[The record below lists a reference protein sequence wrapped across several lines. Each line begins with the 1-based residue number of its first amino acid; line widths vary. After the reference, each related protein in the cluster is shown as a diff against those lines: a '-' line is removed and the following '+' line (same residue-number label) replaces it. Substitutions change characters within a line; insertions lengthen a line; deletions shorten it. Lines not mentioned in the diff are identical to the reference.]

1 MTVPESKHF
10 CNVKISFESLLSAL
24 GSFSQLSN
32 WHCMLLPVKTES
44 QPTESCNQF
53 CTLLQSRS
61 SLYWQLQSSCSGS
74 LCALFFIYLF
84 CCQTAACE
92 VFFFFPF
99 MFLVCYFLWMV
110 SVFFSQPL
118 LQLPLNLHSCCLY
131 VALCLFLCITCIL
144 SPFLILLIYYS
155 HFSILPASCILFFF
169 SSRNI
174 TLLACI
180 HLWFLEAG
188 EVDRWCCKEMSD
200 LFFVGGD

>member
-1 MTVPESKHF
+1 MTVPEAKHF

-24 GSFSQLSN
+24 GSFLQLSN

-44 QPTESCNQF
+44 RPTESCNQF
-53 CTLLQSRS
+53 CILLQSGS

-92 VFFFFPF
+92 VFFFSFYVPGVLPSLDSF
-99 MFLVCYFLWMV
+99 CL
-110 SVFFSQPL
+110 FSQPL
-118 LQLPLNLHSCCLY
+118 LQLLLNLHSRCLY

-155 HFSILPASCILFFF
+155 NFSIMPASCILFFF

-180 HLWFLEAG
+180 HLWFL
-188 EVDRWCCKEMSD
+188 
-200 LFFVGGD
+200 GGWGSW